1 MENSDLFTCIDHIAY
16 VCPDAEE
23 AAKHYTEVLG
33 FHELHR
39 EVNDEQ
45 GVFEIMLAPAK
56 ELTPHMTQ
64 IQIISPTRED
74 ATTAK
79 WLSKNRP
86 GLHHMAWR
94 CEDIEAVSKVLRER
108 DMVLLYDEPRIGTG
122 GSKINFLHPKSGTG
136 VLIEI
141 VQPGE

>member
-64 IQIISPTRED
+64 IQII
-74 ATTAK
+74 
-79 WLSKNRP
+79 RP
-86 GLHHMAWR
+86 R
-94 CEDIEAVSKVLRER
+94 VRTP
-108 DMVLLYDEPRIGTG
+108 PRR
-122 GSKINFLHPKSGTG
+122 SG
-136 VLIEI
+136 
-141 VQPGE
+141 

>member
-94 CEDIEAVSKVLRER
+94 CEDIEAVSRFCASATWYCSTMSLASAPAARRSTSSTRSRARVC
-108 DMVLLYDEPRIGTG
+108 
-122 GSKINFLHPKSGTG
+122 
-136 VLIEI
+136 
-141 VQPGE
+141 